1 MSALSA
7 PRNDMA
13 AGWKARTLLPVKRSA
28 KDLLHCLALTAFDL
42 VPGTIF
48 GEDFKVISP
57 LSRGG
62 MGAVY
67 VVEQVSTQKRRALKL
82 MLAARAADPEMRK
95 RFEQEARVG
104 AMIPS
109 EHVVDVIAAGI
120 DARSQ
125 IPWLAMELLDG
136 EDLESFIERRGS
148 VTPSELHEIF
158 AQLCHALAAAHA
170 IPIVHRDLKPGNI
183 FLARPRL
190 SDARPLVK
198 VLDFGIAKIVGAAPS
213 TTAALGTPLWMAPEQ
228 SEPRAPINPAADV
241 WALGLIAF
249 RLLTGRLYW
258 VSANDPDKPALS
270 VVREVLFEQLAT
282 ASERARGYG
291 VADKI
296 PSGFDAWFDRCVT
309 RDLAKRF
316 PEAGSAWRAL
326 QDVIVP
332 ARSSQVSNPALTD
345 VRGSSDEAGHRHRA
359 GLASTLMATPPVPTS
374 PNKNASA
381 TLDAVGQTLA
391 REREGTQRARGGSRV
406 LVGVLVA
413 VVAIVAIVAGAIVL
427 LRDPGRSPPAT
438 AAQGST
444 SASAAA
450 SPPVPTASTAEP
462 IASTAAPVPSTAPS
476 TKPTSGARFGL
487 PPQPSTGR
495 RAPDPTSAP
504 SSPTPPPRP
513 TSSTPFLL

>member
-1 MSALSA
+1 M
-7 PRNDMA
+7 
-13 AGWKARTLLPVKRSA
+13 
-28 KDLLHCLALTAFDL
+28 TAFDL
-42 VPGTIF
+42 LPGTIF

-120 DARSQ
+120 DARTQ

-136 EDLESFIERRGS
+136 EDLEAFIERRGT
-148 VTPSELHEIF
+148 VTPGELHEIY
-158 AQLCHALAAAHA
+158 AQLCHALTAAHA

-190 SDARPLVK
+190 SDARPIVK

-228 SEPRAPINPAADV
+228 SEPRTPIAPAADV

-270 VVREVLFEQLAT
+270 VVREVLFEQLSS
-282 ASERARGYG
+282 ASDRARAFG

-296 PSGFDAWFDRCVT
+296 PPGFDAWFDRCVT
-309 RDLAKRF
+309 RDLAARY
-316 PEAGSAWRAL
+316 PEAGAAWRAL
-326 QDVIVP
+326 QDVLVP
-332 ARSSQVSNPALTD
+332 ARASFVSNPMLGD
-345 VRGSSDEAGHRHRA
+345 VRASGGDAGRRHQE
-359 GLASTLMATPPVPTS
+359 GLASTMMATPAPLTS
-374 PNKNASA
+374 PTRGTASA

-391 REREGTQRARGGSRV
+391 REHEGTQRAQGQSRALIAV
-406 LVGVLVA
+406 LIAVVA
-413 VVAIVAIVAGAIVL
+413 VVAIVAGAFVL
-427 LRDPGRSPPAT
+427 LRDPGR
-438 AAQGST
+438 AAPSIASQGST
-444 SASAAA
+444 TAPSASATSTPSATPSAEPVA
-450 SPPVPTASTAEP
+450 SNAPPPPPASATASTK
-462 IASTAAPVPSTAPS
+462 STAGSHFVVPPRS
-476 TKPTSGARFGL
+476 
-487 PPQPSTGR
+487 STGNR
-495 RAPDPTSAP
+495 PPDPTSAP
-504 SSPTPPPRP
+504 PPPPPPRP